1 MSSISDLNQNSI
13 INSSIVDFNIDFLN
27 PIGRKIVDTKLI
39 LNDLSLPLRWT
50 IIIDNIPLKNFLSE
64 EDVRKVMSYDKK
76 YIAFIEF
83 LGKSLT
89 YNSSKK
95 IALPPPII
103 SNVLSSHTPIVN
115 TQPST
120 FPNIPQAQ
128 IITNSAQITKFP
140 QSSVF
145 PNNIQSQKVPQNL
158 VFPNNTQLPKFPQSP
173 VFPNNA
179 QLPKFPQSP
188 VFPNNAQLPKIPQP
202 SSLPN
207 NSQLPNFQ
215 QAHVLPNNSELQTL
229 PVSPGVHNNIQ
240 LSGFPITTQSTTFLN
255 NTHVSGIVVDNST
268 YKNNELTNNSGY
280 FNINN
285 VYVKVIN
292 GVERWDDTSGNN
304 KYYEVQIQPSPAF
317 RSAIGRSER
326 EGMLSSTTSRQSG
339 EIKTIKIASMSSIN
353 DFVNTDERSPET
365 INVGN
370 IGTEV
375 ISNSVGPRFYRG
387 FIVISVENRGAK
399 VIVKFDNNEQESYVY
414 KSYKDGLRYVPEG
427 STVAKNKYINIYFG
441 YKFTGS
447 PPNLPIINQI
457 I

>member
-326 EGMLSSTTSRQSG
+326 EGMLSSTTSSVSRLFSL
-339 EIKTIKIASMSSIN
+339 IYSFYLK
-353 DFVNTDERSPET
+353 
-365 INVGN
+365 
-370 IGTEV
+370 GTF
-375 ISNSVGPRFYRG
+375 SLTKPF
-387 FIVISVENRGAK
+387 
-399 VIVKFDNNEQESYVY
+399 
-414 KSYKDGLRYVPEG
+414 
-427 STVAKNKYINIYFG
+427 
-441 YKFTGS
+441 
-447 PPNLPIINQI
+447 
-457 I
+457 